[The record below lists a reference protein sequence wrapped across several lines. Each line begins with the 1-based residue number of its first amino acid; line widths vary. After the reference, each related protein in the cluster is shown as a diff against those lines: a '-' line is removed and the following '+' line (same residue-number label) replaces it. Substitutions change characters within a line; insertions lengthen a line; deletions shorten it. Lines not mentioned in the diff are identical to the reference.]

1 MAASERPAPRT
12 LSPRGPAGSHT
23 PQEGAVERAE
33 LGFCSRGDPTSS
45 SRSACRAPFT
55 LARPAQPRFRDRGSG
70 NRIPTLGPALNPI
83 PRPRSRIRDQHS
95 VSPGHRPRSLITDAA
110 LSPRP
115 QPRSASRPR
124 RLRPN
129 QCGTQAPPPTQPT
142 PTLRSPPTPPWRAGC
157 PRGGKKS
164 RRARLD
170 SARPGATQNRGH
182 AHLAPSGAHAAA
194 WSTRSS
200 RSRPAGRSRR
210 GWSGPRGGCSSPS
223 PAALAARARPPPPP
237 PPPSPSAPQTPPAIR
252 MGAAAPA
259 CSLGKPHVASLR
271 TGSVRVLRPPPRP
284 PRLCACASG
293 LKASGPFSGVF
304 EGATCRSV
312 SVASG
317 LRLLV
322 SAPMPRAPSQ
332 RAVCSA
338 CVSGPPGLEGVAI
351 PPSLPASET
360 EAYPCIHTPEH

>member
-1 MAASERPAPRT
+1 MRDPGPAAHPAHPDTAVPADPTLEGRMPPGREEEPQGPAR
-12 LSPRGPAGSHT
+12 LSPARRHSEPGP
-23 PQEGAVERAE
+23 R
-33 LGFCSRGDPTSS
+33 
-45 SRSACRAPFT
+45 
-55 LARPAQPRFRDRGSG
+55 
-70 NRIPTLGPALNPI
+70 
-83 PRPRSRIRDQHS
+83 
-95 VSPGHRPRSLITDAA
+95 
-110 LSPRP
+110 SPRP
-115 QPRSASRPR
+115 VWRPR
-124 RLRPN
+124 R
-129 QCGTQAPPPTQPT
+129 
-142 PTLRSPPTPPWRAGC
+142 
-157 PRGGKKS
+157 
-164 RRARLD
+164 RLVD
-170 SARPGATQNRGH
+170 PVV
-182 AHLAPSGAHAAA
+182 
-194 WSTRSS
+194 
-200 RSRPAGRSRR
+200 
-210 GWSGPRGGCSSPS
+210 
-223 PAALAARARPPPPP
+223 ALAACGQEPARLVGSARRLFQSQPRCPRRPRPPPPPPP